1 MKISSKFIMPKNY
14 LSWTQLD
21 MWLRSEA
28 RYRREYF
35 DSTHKLDTKYL
46 RFGGAFATMLEDM
59 EVIFARTNN
68 RQLAIEELAREYP
81 MTENMKAVLMD
92 IEIEGISEYE
102 IKTKVMGIVPCFS
115 KVDKYDPIN
124 NVLREYKTGKI
135 PWTQAKVQK
144 HDQLV
149 FYATML
155 KWEGKPVPEYCDL
168 DWIETKETEQVVEDF
183 WREQP
188 KILDVTGRILS
199 FRREFDE
206 REIERMEQLIVQ
218 VATDISAAYQE
229 HISDF

>member
-1 MKISSKFIMPKNY
+1 
-14 LSWTQLD
+14 
-21 MWLRSEA
+21 MWLHSEA

-59 EVIFARTNN
+59 EVIYARTNN
-68 RQLAIEELAREYP
+68 RALAIEELAREYP

-102 IKTKVMGIVPCFS
+102 IRTKVMGIVPCFS

-155 KWEGKPVPEYCDL
+155 KWEGNPVPEYCDL

-206 REIERMEQLIVQ
+206 REIERMEELIVQ